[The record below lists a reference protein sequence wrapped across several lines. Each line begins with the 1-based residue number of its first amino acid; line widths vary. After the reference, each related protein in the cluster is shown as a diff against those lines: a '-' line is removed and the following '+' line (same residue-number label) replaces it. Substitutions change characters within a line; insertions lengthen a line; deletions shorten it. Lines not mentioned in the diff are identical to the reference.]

1 MTRAL
6 FAAVLAS
13 LLAVP
18 VVAAETK
25 FTLSGDNTKVTF
37 VGTKAEGKHEGGFK
51 ALTGTA
57 TVDGDATSLKLDVV
71 IDTDSLY
78 SDNQMLTAHLKN
90 PDFFSVK
97 DFPKATFKSTKVE
110 KTKAG
115 YTVSGDLTLLGK
127 TKAVSFPATIK
138 TGDTLTLTSEFK
150 IDRNE
155 WGMSYGKGKIDD
167 KVSLKIAV
175 EAKK

>member
-1 MTRAL
+1 MTRVL
-6 FAAVLAS
+6 FAAVLAA
-13 LLAVP
+13 LLTVP
-18 VVAAETK
+18 VFAAETK

-37 VGTKAEGKHEGGFK
+37 VGTKKEGKHEGGFK

-57 TVDGDATSLKLDVV
+57 TVDGDPTSLKLEVT

-78 SDNQMLTAHLKN
+78 SDNGMLTAHLKN

-97 DFPKATFKSTKVE
+97 DFPKATFKSTKIE
-110 KTKAG
+110 KTADG
-115 YTVSGDLTLLGK
+115 YTVSGDLTMLGK

-138 TGDTLTLTSEFK
+138 AGDTLTLTSEFK
-150 IDRNE
+150 IDRND

-167 KVSLKIAV
+167 KVSLKITV